1 MKNYTLLLAIA
12 VSIMLGGCNR
22 EKVETLTSENTTLQ
36 AENKELESTLNEY
49 LETFNAIEAN
59 LAEIREREDQI
70 NLATGDVENPGAA
83 RKSIVADMEAI
94 NKLMAENRTKIEE
107 LTGKLDNSSVR
118 IREFNRLVSNLQT
131 RVEDK
136 NKEVAEMQ
144 QSLEKLSSTNQE
156 LQSNLAYLRDTL
168 STERSL
174 NEELISTQK
183 TTIESQIERINT
195 GYVATGSFKELK
207 DGQVVTREGGILG
220 IGAVEKMRDDF
231 DPSAFSKIDISSTT
245 EIPLEGKKVELI
257 TVHPTG
263 SYTVEHNENDEL
275 EKLIITNPDEFWK
288 SSKYLVAVVN

>member
-12 VSIMLGGCNR
+12 ISIMLGGCNR

-36 AENKELESTLNEY
+36 AENKELESTLNGY

-94 NKLMAENRTKIEE
+94 NNLMAENRAKIEE

-118 IREFNRLVSNLQT
+118 IREFNRLVANLQN
-131 RVEDK
+131 RVEEK
-136 NKEVAEMQ
+136 NQEVAEMQ
-144 QSLEKLSSTNQE
+144 QTLERLSSTNQE

-183 TTIESQIERINT
+183 STIENQIERINT

-207 DGQVVTREGGILG
+207 DEQVVTREGGILG

-245 EIPLEGKKVELI
+245 EIPLEGKKVEII
-257 TVHPTG
+257 TVHPTD

-275 EKLIITNPDEFWK
+275 ERLVITNPDEFWK

>member
-1 MKNYTLLLAIA
+1 MKNYTLLLATVVPLI
-12 VSIMLGGCNR
+12 LGGCNR

-36 AENKELESTLNEY
+36 AENKELESTLNDY

-94 NKLMAENRTKIEE
+94 NNLMAENRTKIEE
-107 LTGKLDNSSVR
+107 LTGKIDNSSVR
-118 IREFNRLVSNLQT
+118 IREFNRLVANLQN
-131 RVEDK
+131 RVEEK
-136 NKEVAEMQ
+136 NQEVVEMQ

-174 NEELISTQK
+174 NEELISSQK
-183 TTIESQIERINT
+183 TTIESQVERINT

-245 EIPLEGKKVELI
+245 EIPLEGKKVEII

-275 EKLIITNPDEFWK
+275 ERLVITNPDEFWK